1 MGWLNASEKQ
11 DALWPAFLHCNAIVN
26 DSRWSLQRLRHLPFI
41 VLWTRDHLGIYKWD
55 KKLAIIITK
64 LATWSRSLF
73 RFKDGVWFNSYF
85 SLVLTQFTELM
96 ETADHFTPDGDN
108 TCQKLSK
115 RKSSLKTLK
124 PMFLISPRDTF
135 LGSIRRF
142 CYHFLLSF
150 YKVLHLLVRWRK
162 HGWIWTLHRRWTT
175 IF

>member
-1 MGWLNASEKQ
+1 MNGNICNTYIRSSLFCNFLLFKEMCHICFSFCNFPKIRVCVCVCVSQCFVHSVPWVNIMGWLNASEKQ

-85 SLVLTQFTELM
+85 SLLLTQFTELM

-108 TCQKLSK
+108 TCQKLS
-115 RKSSLKTLK
+115 
-124 PMFLISPRDTF
+124 
-135 LGSIRRF
+135 
-142 CYHFLLSF
+142 
-150 YKVLHLLVRWRK
+150 
-162 HGWIWTLHRRWTT
+162 
-175 IF
+175 